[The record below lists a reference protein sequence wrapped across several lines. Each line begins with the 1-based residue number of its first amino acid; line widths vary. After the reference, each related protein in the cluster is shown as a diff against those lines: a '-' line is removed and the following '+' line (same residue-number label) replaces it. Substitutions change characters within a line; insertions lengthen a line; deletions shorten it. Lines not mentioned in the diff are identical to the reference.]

1 MIDFKGSQ
9 FEKAIIL
16 WGVPKRFR
24 RSRYHL
30 INVGREAAIQTC
42 CDKNIAEGGS
52 PVGQFPAGSPAHY
65 RLAKS
70 PAQW

>member
-24 RSRYHL
+24 RSRYYL
-30 INVGREAAIQTC
+30 INVGREAAIQT
-42 CDKNIAEGGS
+42 
-52 PVGQFPAGSPAHY
+52 
-65 RLAKS
+65 R
-70 PAQW
+70 